1 MATTTKPRK
10 STPAGRRSRKSTST
24 SKAATTEVASDTL
37 EDAMT
42 PVKKGG
48 AAAAKAAVPAKDSA
62 VDATAPAAGKIKR
75 GDLLDA
81 VAARCALKRSDLRIA
96 VELVLDELGTAL
108 DSGKDLVIPP
118 LGKVVVK
125 RRNEAKNGDV
135 LITRIKRHK
144 RGSEGLAE
152 PDEDS

>member
-24 SKAATTEVASDTL
+24 SKPATTEVASDKL

-62 VDATAPAAGKIKR
+62 VDAAAGKIKR